1 MVLMIE
7 WCSRLSGA
15 HDSVVLMIE
24 WCLQEKQYEIASL
37 KAQVTE
43 VTNSRSRDLLDLE
56 KKLGSVLMNTKAT
69 ATVNSCVL
77 YSSSIY
83 M

>member
-1 MVLMIE
+1 
-7 WCSRLSGA
+7 
-15 HDSVVLMIE
+15 MIE

-56 KKLGSVLMNTKAT
+56 KKLGSVLTPKPQPELIH
-69 ATVNSCVL
+69 VFL
-77 YSSSIY
+77 YSSSID